1 MRQITLYAG
10 AGATRTPTYVD
21 GRTESNYVRIVA
33 EDGMMI
39 TDGIKTA
46 TCIDVPATEIDK
58 WRDCPYIGDD
68 DDIPAED
75 ALGELLE
82 AIG

>member
-1 MRQITLYAG
+1 MRQIKLYTG

-21 GRTESNYVRIVA
+21 GRTTSNYVRLVA

-39 TDGIKTA
+39 TDDLKTA
-46 TCIDVPATEIDK
+46 TCIDVPATEINK
-58 WRDCPYIGDD
+58 WRDCPYFGDD